1 MNSSARIRL
10 RLAMTRLLTTLGL
23 SAGLVLLLTL
33 PVAGESVRQ
42 PVLAAIIQYRVQEPD
57 RVGVDADRLEA
68 FIREAASRGAKIVVT
83 PETTFYRLGVW
94 EHNGVTQLDLAK
106 QYDALVRRF
115 GALSKALRIC
125 LVIGLRKPSGD
136 ASLPVYNVAVFFG
149 PDGTVLKEHQ
159 KIFLCDD
166 EAGFTKG
173 GSVTKNVQVFAT
185 PLGKVGMLICKDMDE
200 NFLPQVL
207 VAKGMELFIGISADP
222 GPVRPAGVGR
232 KSIRPAP
239 CSAPATALAP
249 TRSVPTPDPFLT
261 AGRVLSLPMKF
272 SPPPDTT
279 ALPMM
284 SKFSTKPCRC
294 LARPVGA
301 CLRSTQLFSLCCLNE
316 EGATRLPGVRRL

>member
-1 MNSSARIRL
+1 
-10 RLAMTRLLTTLGL
+10 MTRLLTTLGL

-207 VAKGMELFIGISADP
+207 VAKGMELFIGINGDP
-222 GPVRPAGVGR
+222 GTGTPGRGWQKVYPACVLFGACYGIGANQIGANSGSFFNGGSGFVSPNEVLSAAGYNG
-232 KSIRPAP
+232 IANDEQILYQTLPLP
-239 CSAPATALAP
+239 CSSSWCMPSFNPA
-249 TRSVPTPDPFLT
+249 F
-261 AGRVLSLPMKF
+261 LSL
-272 SPPPDTT
+272 
-279 ALPMM
+279 L
-284 SKFSTKPCRC
+284 
-294 LARPVGA
+294 L
-301 CLRSTQLFSLCCLNE
+301 E
-316 EGATRLPGVRRL
+316 

>member
-23 SAGLVLLLTL
+23 TAGLVLLLTL

-222 GPVRPAGVGR
+222 GTGTPGRGWQKVYPA
-232 KSIRPAP
+232 
-239 CSAPATALAP
+239 CALFGACYGIGANQIGANSGSFFNGGSGFVSP
-249 TRSVPTPDPFLT
+249 NE
-261 AGRVLSLPMKF
+261 VLSAAGYNGIANDEQILYQTLP
-272 SPPPDTT
+272 
-279 ALPMM
+279 LP
-284 SKFSTKPCRC
+284 C
-294 LARPVGA
+294 LSSWCMPSFNPAF
-301 CLRSTQLFSLCCLNE
+301 LSLLLE
-316 EGATRLPGVRRL
+316 